1 MASLN
6 QSQYEAAAALLAQQ
20 LAQYQAAEEA
30 ARQQMLEQT
39 SNYYNNIYASL
50 DQNYQA
56 QLAAAQADFEA
67 AMAGLQRGY
76 DANVG
81 TVNADTAKSL
91 QQAYISHMMNQKNL
105 GQQLAA
111 LGRSGGASET
121 ALLGLYN
128 QYGQNRGTLE
138 DTRNRQL
145 NQLALQLAQDQADQT
160 AAYNQTKTGYATD
173 YTNQKNAYQQAQAK
187 AIADWEADSLARM
200 QGYRQDY
207 NTQLNALSQQ
217 RAASSGGSSS
227 GRTSSKKSSSGK
239 TASGAVSAG
248 LLAGTTA
255 AGVLNQQN
263 RWAAQRAANNNKKL
277 AALDWRDSH

>member
-1 MASLN
+1 MA
-6 QSQYEAAAALLAQQ
+6 QSQYDEMAALLARQ

-30 ARQQMLEQT
+30 ARRQMLEQT
-39 SNYYNNIYASL
+39 NNYYNNIYASL
-50 DQNYQA
+50 DRNYQA
-56 QLAAAQADFEA
+56 QLAAAQADFDA

-76 DANVG
+76 DAGVG
-81 TVNADTAKSL
+81 AVNADTAESL

-128 QYGQNRGTLE
+128 QYGRNRGALE
-138 DTRNRQL
+138 DARNRQL
-145 NQLALQLAQDQADQT
+145 NQLALQLAQAQADQT

-173 YTNQKNAYQQAQAK
+173 YTNQKNAYQQAQAQ
-187 AIADWEADSLARM
+187 AIADWEAESLARL

-207 NTQLNALSQQ
+207 NAQLNALARQQ
-217 RAASSGGSSS
+217 AASSSR
-227 GRTSSKKSSSGK
+227 RTSSKKSSSGK

-248 LLAGTTA
+248 LLAGNTA
-255 AGVLNQQN
+255 AGVLSQQN

-277 AALDWRDSH
+277 AALDRRDSH